1 MEVHR
6 GALTYALRP
15 KTTVT
20 ENTIGCIGGAPQG
33 RYDWNCS
40 DAVTAFPSIKSRSLS
55 TSSNWSYGLLL
66 SSLEFKGSA
75 APVPK
80 IPFDA
85 EAPPPVKI
93 TAMARHVPEWTAV
106 GTPPHSP
113 LSSTAPLEEI
123 ELVPF
128 GSTNLRVA
136 VFPQLMK

>member
-1 MEVHR
+1 MHR
-6 GALTYALRP
+6 GALTYAFRP
-15 KTTVT
+15 KTDVT
-20 ENTIGCIGGAPQG
+20 ENTIGCVGGVPQG

-55 TSSNWSYGLLL
+55 TAGNWSYGLLL
-66 SSLEFKGSA
+66 SSLKFQGNA
-75 APVPK
+75 AAVPT

-85 EAPPPVKI
+85 EAPAPVKI
-93 TAMARHVPEWTAV
+93 IAMARQVPEWTAV

-113 LSSTAPLEEI
+113 LNSTAPLEEI

-136 VFPQLMK
+136 VFPQLIN